1 MYFPFQP
8 VSRVSCALLLCS
20 CCVANIAAASGL
32 TPDAGHVDPNIAQ
45 VVITATRIEQP
56 LAKIGSSVTLLQ
68 ASDIR
73 ASQKTALADLLA
85 TTPGITLSRNGGLG
99 TVTSLRIRGAESDQT
114 VVLIDG
120 VKMNDPSAA
129 GGGFNFGNL
138 LANDIARVEVLR
150 GPQSTLWGSQAIGGV
165 VNIVTPV
172 PQGPLSAQLTTEA
185 GSRNTNLVNMRAQ
198 AGGDRLAWRVGGNY
212 LATDGI
218 SAFDKDLGG
227 REKDG
232 YRNIGF
238 NARGILQITADIS
251 AELRS
256 TWSRGRV
263 EFDGFP
269 PPAFVFD
276 DTREYGYTEE
286 LASYAGLKAA
296 ALDGRLQNRIGFAYT
311 DTDRENFD
319 PDSAVPQTFA
329 AFGRNERWEYQ
340 GSFEVSERINT
351 VFGLESERSTLS
363 SASPTSFDPTPTPLA
378 HDVRLDSAYAQLQF
392 APVAAL
398 SITSGAR
405 YDDHETFGGNATGNA
420 AIAWAVAPATLLRAS
435 YGEGF
440 KAPTL
445 YQLFSQYGNA
455 TLEPESARGWDAGVE
470 QRLFDGALAVSAVY
484 FNRDTRNMIDFIS
497 CFGNSSAR
505 CVNQP
510 NGFYENVQ
518 ETSADG
524 VELGLTAL
532 FGERLRLT
540 ANYTNMDA
548 HNAVRGSAN
557 FGRQLPRRA
566 RETANADVTYSWNFG
581 LTTTLAVQRT
591 GRSFD
596 NAANTFELESYT
608 LVDLRAAY
616 EYSPALQIYGRIE
629 NLFDESYQTTRRYG
643 SVGRGG
649 FAGFRWSF

>member
-1 MYFPFQP
+1 MYSLPSRP
-8 VSRVSCALLLCS
+8 VSQVSCALLLCS
-20 CCVANIAAASGL
+20 CCVANIAAAADVS
-32 TPDAGHVDPNIAQ
+32 TAGNVDPNIAQ

-56 LAKIGSSVTLLQ
+56 LAKVGSAVTLLQ

-73 ASQKTALADLLA
+73 ASQKTSLADLLA
-85 TTPGITLSRNGGLG
+85 TTPGVTLSRNGGLG
-99 TVTSLRIRGAESDQT
+99 SVTSLRIRGAESEQT
-114 VVLIDG
+114 TVLIDG
-120 VKMNDPSAA
+120 VKLNDPSSA

-138 LANDIARVEVLR
+138 LTNGVARVEVLR

-172 PQGPLSAQLTTEA
+172 PQGPLSAQLSAEG
-185 GSRNTNLVNMRAQ
+185 GSRNTNLVNVNAE
-198 AGGDRLAWRVGGNY
+198 AGGERLAWRVGGNY

-232 YRNIGF
+232 YRNVGV
-238 NARGILQITADIS
+238 NARGILQITTDVS

-263 EFDGFP
+263 GFDGFP
-269 PPAFVFD
+269 PPSFAFN

-286 LASYAGLKAA
+286 LTSYAGLKAA
-296 ALDGRLQNRIGFAYT
+296 SLGGRLQNRIGFAYT

-319 PDSAVPQTFA
+319 PDSAVPQTFD
-329 AFGRNERWEYQ
+329 AFGRNKRWEYQ
-340 GSFEVSERINT
+340 GSFEISASSNA
-351 VFGLESERSTLS
+351 VFGLESERSELS
-363 SASPTSFDPTPTPLA
+363 TASPTTFDPTPTPLA
-378 HDVRLDSAYAQLQF
+378 HDVRLDSAYAQIQF
-392 APVAAL
+392 GPFEAV
-398 SITSGAR
+398 SVTGGAR
-405 YDDHETFGGNATGNA
+405 YDDHETFGGNTTGHA
-420 AIAWAVAPATLLRAS
+420 AIAWAVAPTTLLRAS

-455 TLEPESARGWDAGVE
+455 SLEPESASGWDTGIE
-470 QRLFDGALAVSAVY
+470 HKLFDGALAVSAIY
-484 FNRDTRNMIDFIS
+484 FSRDTRNMIDFVS
-497 CFGNSSAR
+497 CFGNPSPR
-505 CVNQP
+505 CVSQP

-518 ETSADG
+518 KTSADG

-532 FGERLRLT
+532 IGERLRIA
-540 ANYTNMDA
+540 ANYTSMDA
-548 HNAVRGSAN
+548 QNAVRGSAN
-557 FGRQLPRRA
+557 FGRQLPRRS
-566 RETANADVTYSWNFG
+566 RETANADVTYSWGSG
-581 LTTTLAVQRT
+581 LTTTVAVQRS

-596 NAANTFELESYT
+596 NAANTFELDAYT

-616 EYSPALQIYGRIE
+616 DYSPALQIYGRIE
-629 NLFDESYQTTRRYG
+629 NLLDEDYATARRYG